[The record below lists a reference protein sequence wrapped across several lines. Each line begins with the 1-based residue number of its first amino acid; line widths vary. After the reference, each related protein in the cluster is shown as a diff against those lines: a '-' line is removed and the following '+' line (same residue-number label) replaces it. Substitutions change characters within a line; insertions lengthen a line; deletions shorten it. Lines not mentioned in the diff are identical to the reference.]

1 MRKNLF
7 IITAIFGILLAGG
20 GCNQS
25 EPEQQN
31 SQEQS
36 KPITTVTTVAGTKIS
51 ASSLSDLQTQINNTD
66 AGSVIDLSQCSGISG
81 TLTIDKSLTVR
92 NYSNLSSDL
101 IITDANV
108 TLTGLSVNSVATQ
121 NAGSSGLK
129 IANSSLSTLT
139 LGGDGINASQMVVSR
154 SSSSPKTSLI
164 GSTVSDAVT
173 FNESAE
179 LDVIGFDANVGTFK
193 ASEGVSATVNMSRKA
208 YNEDLKSDNITFT
221 QSISDD
227 KVYAELETYGP
238 AGSSVTYTS
247 SDFPADAVTY
257 TGDLVRA
264 YVSDIGN
271 FPIPT
276 FDNESG
282 SEFTYQMMTEDDIP
296 EIDEIKN
303 QMKTFAFRALNVDL
317 SKGSEGWDSSG
328 YKTSLVKAGFKFSN
342 DDNAYIKTNFIDPSN
357 SEIASPADALSML
370 NDMKD
375 KIYYRLEVAVGDS
388 ELTFMSCVMQLNI
401 DSIMNLSSN

>member
-7 IITAIFGILLAGG
+7 IITAIFGILLAGWD
-20 GCNQS
+20 CNQS

-51 ASSLSDLQTQINNTD
+51 ASSLSELQTTINNTD

-108 TLTGLSVNSVATQ
+108 TLTGMTVNSVTTQ
-121 NAGSSGLK
+121 QSGSSGLK

-139 LGGDGINASQMVVSR
+139 LGGDGINASQTVVSR
-154 SSSSPKTSLI
+154 SVSSPKVSLI
-164 GSTVSDAVT
+164 GSTVSDTVT
-173 FNESAE
+173 FKESVE
-179 LDVIGFDANVGTFK
+179 MDVIGFDANINRFACTQNVQ
-193 ASEGVSATVNMSRKA
+193 VTVNMTPSACGEAKPV
-208 YNEDLKSDNITFT
+208 DGITFT

-238 AGSSVTYTS
+238 AGRSVTYTS

-276 FDNESG
+276 FEVG
-282 SEFTYQMMTEDDIP
+282 SEFTYQMMTENDIP
-296 EIDEIKN
+296 GIGEIKKT
-303 QMKTFAFRALNVDL
+303 MKTFAFRALNVAFP
-317 SKGSEGWDSSG
+317 KGAKEWDSSD
-328 YKTSLVKAGFKFSN
+328 YKESLDKAGFEFSN

-357 SEIASPADALSML
+357 SEIASSADALSML

-375 KIYYRLEVAVGDS
+375 KIYYRLEVEVTEE
-388 ELTFMSCVMQLNI
+388 ELIFMSCVMQLDI
-401 DSIMNLSSN
+401 DSIMNLSSD

>member
-7 IITAIFGILLAGG
+7 IITAIFGILLAVW

-25 EPEQQN
+25 EPEPQKN

-51 ASSLSDLQTQINNTD
+51 ASSLSELQTTINNTD

-81 TLTIDKSLTVR
+81 TLTINKSLTVR
-92 NYSNLSSDL
+92 NYNNLSSDL
-101 IITDANV
+101 IITDADV
-108 TLTGLSVNSVATQ
+108 TLTGMTVNSVTTQ
-121 NAGSSGLK
+121 QSGSSGLK

-154 SSSSPKTSLI
+154 SSSSSKVSLI
-164 GSTVSDAVT
+164 GSTVSDTVT
-173 FNESAE
+173 FKESVE
-179 LDVIGFDANVGTFK
+179 MDVIGFDANINRFACTQNVQ
-193 ASEGVSATVNMSRKA
+193 VTVNMTPSACGEAKPV
-208 YNEDLKSDNITFT
+208 DGITFT
-221 QSISDD
+221 QNISDD

-271 FPIPT
+271 FPTPT
-276 FDNESG
+276 FNNESG
-282 SEFTYQMMTEDDIP
+282 SEFAYQMMTENDIS

-303 QMKTFAFRALNVDL
+303 QMKTFAFRALKVDL
-317 SKGSEGWDSSG
+317 SKESEGWDSSAYEG
-328 YKTSLVKAGFKFSN
+328 QLRDAGFKFSDE
-342 DDNAYIKTNFIDPSN
+342 DDAYIKTNFN

-375 KIYYRLEVAVGDS
+375 KIYYRMQVSLTES
-388 ELTFMSCVMQLNI
+388 ELVFVSFVMQYDI
-401 DSIMNLSSN
+401 DSFTDFLSD